1 MLFNGRSEGGA
12 ETNWCLTRIQ
22 NEDIHEKQPFE
33 DGRIHNRGSYEGN
46 MAYMVYMVFYSV
58 QELHLDEVV
67 VDLEE
72 ALEEAESAIY
82 SMQSKS
88 Y

>member
-1 MLFNGRSEGGA
+1 
-12 ETNWCLTRIQ
+12 
-22 NEDIHEKQPFE
+22 
-33 DGRIHNRGSYEGN
+33 